1 MESVDKMLDNDI
13 EKPAGTFYLS
23 EHLQKRPVSR
33 FSKLLSMCQLKSKR
47 FKASIFVFRNK
58 NESLSVSAV
67 IVLRILKIKLD
78 KPELY
83 ENTIAKMEDNLTILE
98 EKTSWQEYVDDII
111 DPVINLEIE
120 NVNRIDVK
128 KIVGVLLTNAFE
140 TTSAGNNDP

>member
-1 MESVDKMLDNDI
+1 MM
-13 EKPAGTFYLS
+13 
-23 EHLQKRPVSR
+23 
-33 FSKLLSMCQLKSKR
+33 R

-140 TTSAGNNDP
+140 TTSPGNNDP